1 MEQEALTITT
11 ITVGT
16 LTALSIFL
24 RNLLIKISIPAII
37 GYIAIGLVTKWLDSS
52 YHFLDEQNIHPIE
65 FLSEI
70 GIILLLF
77 RVGLESNIDNLLE
90 QFPHALWIWFW
101 NVSISGLAGFVTSF
115 YILNIDIIPSLFIA
129 TAMTATS
136 IGVSVAL
143 WKEKGMLESKRGQ
156 LMLDV
161 AQLDDLSSVA
171 ILALLLAVV
180 PFFKN
185 DLNSLSPSIMIVIIA
200 KFAATLIGFT
210 VLCIIFSKKII
221 PHIKLLKKG
230 NSDSII
236 FVISI
241 SFIIASLA
249 SILGLSIAIGAFFAG
264 LIFSRNSSIIKCQT
278 CYISLCDFFI
288 PFFFIGIGLKIDLA
302 LLPGFFTMGLI
313 LLIAA
318 IVGKVI
324 GTGMAAIRYM
334 GLSGATIMGISMV
347 PRAEIAMVV
356 MKEGLSLGQWA
367 VSKEIFGAMSIVT
380 IGTVIITAF
389 GLNWMVKRDRDLK
402 V

>member
-11 ITVGT
+11 FTVGV
-16 LTALSIFL
+16 LAVLSIFL
-24 RNLLIKISIPAII
+24 HNFLVKISIPAII
-37 GYIAIGLVTKWLDSS
+37 SYIIIGLVTKWLDTS
-52 YHFLDEQNIHPIE
+52 YNFLDDQNIHHIE

-77 RVGLESNIDNLLE
+77 RVGLESNIDNLVE
-90 QFPHALWIWFW
+90 QLPRALWIWFW
-101 NVSISGLAGFVTSF
+101 NVSISGIVGFLTSF
-115 YILNIDIIPSLFIA
+115 YILGINIIPSLFIA
-129 TAMTATS
+129 TALTATS
-136 IGVSVAL
+136 IGVAVAL

-180 PFFKN
+180 PFLKS
-185 DLNSLSPSIMIVIIA
+185 DLNSLSLSVISIIVA
-200 KFAATLIGFT
+200 KFVSTIIGFT
-210 VLCIIFSKKII
+210 ILCILFSRKVI
-221 PHIKLLKKG
+221 PHVKLLKYG

-288 PFFFIGIGLKIDLA
+288 PFFFIGIGLKIDLT
-302 LLPGFFTMGLI
+302 LLPAFFSMGLI

-318 IVGKVI
+318 IIGKVI

-356 MKEGLSLGQWA
+356 MKEGLSLGEWA
-367 VSKEIFGAMSIVT
+367 VSQDIFGAMSLVT
-380 IGTVIITAF
+380 IGTVIVTTFA
-389 GLNWMVKRDRDLK
+389 LNWMVKRNDRLK
-402 V
+402 T